1 MPEQKPPTPVDTAD
15 ASDPG
20 LAAAAPVPEPGPAQ
34 QATRSVF
41 RVTEVAQGISMTKV
55 TPTVPL
61 GAPGVDNRFT
71 LGGNP
76 ALWR

>member
-1 MPEQKPPTPVDTAD
+1 VPEQKPPTPVDTAD

-20 LAAAAPVPEPGPAQ
+20 LAAAAPAPEPEPAQ
-34 QATRSVF
+34 QATRSVVRF
-41 RVTEVAQGISMTKV
+41 TEVAQGISMTKV
-55 TPTVPL
+55 TPPL
-61 GAPGVDNRFT
+61 PSGAPGVENRFT